1 MKPNKQ
7 PPTPAPMVTAE
18 GMTVRATSCK
28 ATCFKK
34 GFQSVRPPPDEW
46 VSQEGPAPLLGW
58 GNRGTR
64 RRDDRPEAS
73 LRDLRRSGG
82 PEAPVL
88 RLMLR
93 SRLPPPLRWRRRAS
107 APQFTHTLPGELLVS
122 PGSKGRIK
130 KSSRALPPRF
140 VARERWERAC
150 LGSNMAATRP
160 PPHPSL
166 PQAGDVPSR
175 PSGGR
180 EDGPNPPDP
189 FSPLP
194 LLADGVTYPT

>member
-1 MKPNKQ
+1 ML
-7 PPTPAPMVTAE
+7 
-18 GMTVRATSCK
+18 R
-28 ATCFKK
+28 K
-34 GFQSVRPPPDEW
+34 GLQSVRPPPDEW

-88 RLMLR
+88 WLMLR

-107 APQFTHTLPGELLVS
+107 ARPPANSHTPS
-122 PGSKGRIK
+122 PGSC
-130 KSSRALPPRF
+130 SSPQVPRAGSKESSGALPPRF

-150 LGSNMAATRP
+150 LRSNMAATRP
-160 PPHPSL
+160 PPPHEP
-166 PQAGDVPSR
+166 
-175 PSGGR
+175 PSGRRLSLAALRWAGR
-180 EDGPNPPDP
+180 RPEPAG
-189 FSPLP
+189 P
-194 LLADGVTYPT
+194 LLAAAAAR